1 MNNMLSCLSRMLG
14 KRQLRGERRYLT
26 LSKPK
31 THGTKEVMVV
41 FLQYDKIFNGVD
53 VCSIEK
59 ITDRFA
65 CK

>member
-1 MNNMLSCLSRMLG
+1 MLG